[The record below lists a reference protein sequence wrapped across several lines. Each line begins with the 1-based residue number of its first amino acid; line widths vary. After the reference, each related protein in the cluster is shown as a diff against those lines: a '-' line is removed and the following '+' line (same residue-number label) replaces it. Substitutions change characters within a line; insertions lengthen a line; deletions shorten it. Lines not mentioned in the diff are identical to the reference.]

1 VEDRQ
6 TFSRAGTA
14 RALVLLA
21 SALATGG
28 SALLCLMSVVFAEQI
43 VLATAVFAAF
53 ALVSSVVA
61 TLLTFRA
68 KSVGKVVGF
77 GCGTLLVGLVLG
89 LAIMLILIS
98 GAGGNPT

>member
-1 VEDRQ
+1 VGDRQ
-6 TFSRAGTA
+6 TFSRASTA

-21 SALATGG
+21 SALAVGG
-28 SALLCLMSVVFAEQI
+28 SALLCLMSIVFVERI

-53 ALVSSVVA
+53 ALVSSIVG
-61 TLLTFRA
+61 TLLTVRA
-68 KSVGKVVGF
+68 RSVGTVVGF

-98 GAGGNPT
+98 NAAGNPT